1 MPYPESDF
9 IFAIVGEDLGLIG
22 CTAILLLFAAFVF
35 FGLRVALRCEDRFG
49 SLLAGGITSMIGVQ
63 AVMNVAVVTGMMP
76 TTGLPLPFFSSG
88 GTSIAVLMCAVGLLL
103 NVSRGG
109 YDREAAFLRKAP
121 LELSRKA
128 L

>member
-1 MPYPESDF
+1 M
-9 IFAIVGEDLGLIG
+9 
-22 CTAILLLFAAFVF
+22 LLFAAFVF

-103 NVSRGG
+103 NVSRGEETPG
-109 YDREAAFLRKAP
+109 RP
-121 LELSRKA
+121 LF
-128 L
+128 

>member
-1 MPYPESDF
+1 
-9 IFAIVGEDLGLIG
+9 
-22 CTAILLLFAAFVF
+22 
-35 FGLRVALRCEDRFG
+35 
-49 SLLAGGITSMIGVQ
+49 Q

-103 NVSRGG
+103 NVSRGERWG
-109 YDREAAFLRKAP
+109 GR
-121 LELSRKA
+121 LSEKGASPDPTRKA